1 MNNFIPHNI
10 YYTCIKYIIFPK
22 VIKII
27 DNIIRYGDYGW
38 QQGGVRTSFAIP
50 YSIFGEKIHLHPH
63 THRREKIHLHPH
75 TKLLVSIFCI
85 IPIPIK

>member
-38 QQGGVRTSFAIP
+38 QQGGV
-50 YSIFGEKIHLHPH
+50 
-63 THRREKIHLHPH
+63 
-75 TKLLVSIFCI
+75 
-85 IPIPIK
+85 